1 MKKVCE
7 VCGKEYETLQPYQKT
22 CSPECRKKKDA
33 AYQKLYREVYHDELL
48 EKAKDY
54 RNLPKVKKI
63 CEVCGKEF
71 VTTYRNKKTC
81 SPECQKKRKDAY
93 YKMYHKVH
101 HDEFSPKNIAHC
113 YMSNWQHEES
123 LTWNFEKVFEA
134 YDEGK
139 INYQQLCE
147 LEAYRVEKL
156 GYLGGC

>member
-1 MKKVCE
+1 MKKVCPT
-7 VCGKEYETLQPYQKT
+7 CGKEFETSHNSQKY
-22 CSPECRKKKDA
+22 CSQDCWKTT
-33 AYQKLYREVYHDELL
+33 
-48 EKAKDY
+48 
-54 RNLPKVKKI
+54 VKKI
-63 CEVCGKEF
+63 CEYCGKEF